1 MLPPAHYHKRDN
13 AIIISTE
20 SFTLADVNI
29 LRSILLDKY
38 GIETTHYATNR
49 GGGHTTLSRESESNP
64 FAPHFMGFTCLKE
77 GSAE

>member
-1 MLPPAHYHKRDN
+1 
-13 AIIISTE
+13 
-20 SFTLADVNI
+20 LADVNI

-38 GIETTHYATNR
+38 GIETTHYATNH
-49 GGGHTTLSRESESNP
+49 GGGHKAAAVALPPLSRESESNP